1 MLSGEYASR
10 LTQTVPYGTVRFLN
24 AFQAVN
30 CLATI
35 ISSLRDKNRP
45 ELDWFSGV
53 CPSATGRPLPIGT
66 AVTPTAILPKCGFG
80 GNILRPDLFD
90 FVNQHKN
97 CRNKEQCSGSSKD
110 QTADHG
116 AA

>member
-30 CLATI
+30 CLAII

-53 CPSATGRPLPIGT
+53 CPSAIGRPLPT
-66 AVTPTAILPKCGFG
+66 G
-80 GNILRPDLFD
+80 GGRHANRDLTQ
-90 FVNQHKN
+90 VRSRRKHPAS
-97 CRNKEQCSGSSKD
+97 RLV
-110 QTADHG
+110 
-116 AA
+116 